1 MKKSVMVLV
10 FLLVAFYLILVTVSS
25 YAFFVGFGSSGGAE
39 QVIKKGQDE
48 GKIPKVPDTGTG
60 GETTP
65 GPVQYTNAET
75 VWQKAWDRG
84 LGNDDDAYGIA
95 VDSSGNVY
103 VTG

>member
-48 GKIPKVPDTGTG
+48 GQRPRFPSSPLQVRMICIPAASRG
-60 GETTP
+60 GLNHIFAKTITDFFIFFS
-65 GPVQYTNAET
+65 NFL
-75 VWQKAWDRG
+75 KF
-84 LGNDDDAYGIA
+84 
-95 VDSSGNVY
+95 NVY
-103 VTG
+103 LP